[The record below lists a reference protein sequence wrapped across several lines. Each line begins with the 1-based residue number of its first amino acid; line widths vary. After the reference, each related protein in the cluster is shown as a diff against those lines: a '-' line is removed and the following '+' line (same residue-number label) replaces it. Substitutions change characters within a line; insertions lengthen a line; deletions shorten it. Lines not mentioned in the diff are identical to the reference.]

1 MLKLPI
7 TTVALIIV
15 CSGSIIGPL
24 GLAGVNIAIP
34 NLAEDLQ
41 ASAKMIGWMPTLY
54 LLSSVIFMLPCGKIA
69 DNYGRKRVYTVGL
82 ALNAFASLMCAT
94 ASTIEWVLFWRFV
107 QGAAGAMIFG
117 IGIAIIT
124 SIIPSSKRGVAL
136 GIAAACVYIG
146 LSAAPIVGG
155 WLTEIWGWRAVF
167 YSQIPLVLLLLL
179 AIKLFLHGE
188 WKNDKKTPFDWWGT
202 ALFSL
207 FALFLVVGL
216 SDLPNLLGWT
226 TTSLAIICLTLFI
239 VHQSKSKRP
248 LIRVQMFLESR
259 VFSLSLST
267 SFLMYASNFSLAFLL
282 SLYLQYIKELSPTQ
296 AGQIILLQAVSMAIM
311 APIAGKLSDKFQPRL
326 ISTFGCTIVM
336 LGFFLLS
343 QLSISSS
350 TTYISGSLLLL
361 GVGFGLFSTP
371 NNNAIMG
378 SVDKNE
384 LGVASSSMNLSRTI
398 GNLFGMSLV
407 NLIVH
412 YYLGD
417 STFSAQNTAAL
428 MSTVSLA
435 FSISLGCVILACFIS
450 ALRGKA

>member
-1 MLKLPI
+1 M
-7 TTVALIIV
+7 
-15 CSGSIIGPL
+15 SW
-24 GLAGVNIAIP
+24 LAV
-34 NLAEDLQ
+34 
-41 ASAKMIGWMPTLY
+41 
-54 LLSSVIFMLPCGKIA
+54 
-69 DNYGRKRVYTVGL
+69 
-82 ALNAFASLMCAT
+82 
-94 ASTIEWVLFWRFV
+94 
-107 QGAAGAMIFG
+107 
-117 IGIAIIT
+117 
-124 SIIPSSKRGVAL
+124 
-136 GIAAACVYIG
+136 
-146 LSAAPIVGG
+146 
-155 WLTEIWGWRAVF
+155 
-167 YSQIPLVLLLLL
+167 
-179 AIKLFLHGE
+179 
-188 WKNDKKTPFDWWGT
+188 
-202 ALFSL
+202 
-207 FALFLVVGL
+207 
-216 SDLPNLLGWT
+216 
-226 TTSLAIICLTLFI
+226 
-239 VHQSKSKRP
+239 
-248 LIRVQMFLESR
+248 ES
-259 VFSLSLST
+259 
-267 SFLMYASNFSLAFLL
+267 LL

-428 MSTVSLA
+428 MSTISLA